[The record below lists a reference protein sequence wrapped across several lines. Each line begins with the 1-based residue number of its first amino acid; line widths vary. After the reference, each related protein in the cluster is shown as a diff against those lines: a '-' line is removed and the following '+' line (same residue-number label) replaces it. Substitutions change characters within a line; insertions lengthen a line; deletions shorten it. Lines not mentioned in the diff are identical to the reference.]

1 MSGCLRAAIVLIVAV
16 MFGGSGAAENGPPLR
31 IGHYSTGSGLTGFV
45 LDRLG
50 TPIKL
55 RFDGSDEI
63 LALTTEP
70 APYASMTLKRD
81 DGAGVLRIY
90 ETGRVLLF
98 TDKLKDGSAQAHRDQ
113 DATPLIVKR
122 ATKAQAQAD
131 AAALGRKLK
140 RSGAATLAITLEAPR
155 LGEKSDGWA
164 AMADAI
170 AVLGIA
176 LDDMLTSPIAR
187 ETFAAKLQR
196 VVIRDADRVD
206 IKLTAR
212 TLVVEIVAKEPI
224 VGRPSSARLKSA
236 IGDLL

>member
-98 TDKLKDGSAQAHRDQ
+98 TDKLKDVSAQAHRDQ